1 MKVHHLNCG
10 TMRMPGVALVCHVL
24 LVETDNGLVLVDSG
38 FGSHDCHDP
47 AARIGVFRHV
57 IRPLL
62 QHAETAADQITAL
75 GFNVADVRHIV
86 LTHLDLDHIGGLA
99 DFPHAH
105 VHLTAAEARGAIHAP
120 TWRERFR
127 YRPTQWA
134 HRPTLVEHTPDGE
147 PWRGFT
153 AAKPLH
159 VIDDGIVLVPMP
171 GHTRGH
177 TAVAVDAGHRWV
189 LHAGDAFYHPG
200 TLDHQSRVPFVLRA
214 QETLICYD
222 RNTLR
227 DNQSRLAELYHRR
240 DPDLLI
246 VCSHDPSLYQHAR
259 DTAHNT
265 P

>member
-1 MKVHHLNCG
+1 
-10 TMRMPGVALVCHVL
+10 MRMPGAALVCHVL

-47 AARIGVFRHV
+47 SGRIGPFRHV

-62 QHAETAADQITAL
+62 HHCETAAHQITAL
-75 GFNVADVRHIV
+75 GFNTADVRHVV

-99 DFPHAH
+99 DFPDAH

-120 TWRERFR
+120 SWRERIR
-127 YRPTQWA
+127 YRPAQWA
-134 HRPTLVEHTPDGE
+134 HTPNLIEHTPEGE
-147 PWRGFT
+147 AWRGFT
-153 AAKPLH
+153 AAKPLT

-177 TAVAVDAGHRWV
+177 TAVAVDAGNRWV

-200 TLDHQSRVPFVLRA
+200 TLDRDHHTRVPFVLRA
-214 QETLICYD
+214 QETLICHD
-222 RNTLR
+222 RNALR
-227 DNQSRLAELYHRR
+227 DNQSRLVELYYRR

-246 VCSHDPSLYQHAR
+246 ICSHDPGLYQRAR
-259 DTAHNT
+259 DTAHSA